1 MYFCTIK
8 LIMKLSNKI
17 FITLISILLSSF
29 VLQSQTM
36 SFGDGLV
43 NTTKENSKPQLSVS
57 LSTSFTS
64 FYPGYTTFGTTL
76 MPQVTF
82 PVSDKFSLSTGIGYS
97 TFFMG
102 NGGTM
107 FNSTPSSYGHVFVSG
122 TYDVNEK
129 ISLRGTGYK
138 TFILNPATSLNNDNN
153 SIGYDYSSQGVILD
167 VEYRVNDNFR
177 INVGF
182 EYRQQN
188 SPMYNPN
195 GFQNN
200 TPYMN

>member
-1 MYFCTIK
+1 MT
-8 LIMKLSNKI
+8 
-17 FITLISILLSSF
+17 
-29 VLQSQTM
+29 
-36 SFGDGLV
+36 FGDGLV
-43 NTTKENSKPQLSVS
+43 NTTKKNNKPQLSVS
-57 LSTSFTS
+57 LTTSFTS
-64 FYPGYTTFGTTL
+64 FYPGYTSFGTTL

-102 NGGTM
+102 NGETM
-107 FNSTPSSYGHVFVSG
+107 FNSNPSSYGHVFVSG

-129 ISLRGTGYK
+129 ISIRGTGYK
-138 TFILNPATSLNNDNN
+138 TFILNPATSLNTDNN

-188 SPMYNPN
+188 SPMYSPN

-200 TPYMN
+200 SPYMNSMSPFSGFNNPSNLVPF

>member
-1 MYFCTIK
+1 
-8 LIMKLSNKI
+8 MKLSNKI

-200 TPYMN
+200 RPYMN